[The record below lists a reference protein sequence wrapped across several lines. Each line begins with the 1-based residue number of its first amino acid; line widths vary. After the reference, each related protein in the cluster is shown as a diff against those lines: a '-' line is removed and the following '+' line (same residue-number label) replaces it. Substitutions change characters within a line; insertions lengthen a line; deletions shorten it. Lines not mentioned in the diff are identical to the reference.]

1 MPGFGAIDFLNAP
14 GHGGDGVDLL
24 LVFGSSEDRRE
35 NSLIDFLG
43 EELRKVSVRG
53 ASLFLRDG
61 EARQLD

>member
-53 ASLFLRDG
+53 V
-61 EARQLD
+61 